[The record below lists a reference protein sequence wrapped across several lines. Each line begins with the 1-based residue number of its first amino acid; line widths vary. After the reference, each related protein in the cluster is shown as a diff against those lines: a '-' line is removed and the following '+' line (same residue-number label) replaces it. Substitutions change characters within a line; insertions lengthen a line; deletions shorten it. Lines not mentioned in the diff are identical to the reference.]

1 MCHNTV
7 CGAWGFKQRALEI
20 KTKQCICDES
30 SVPVNSMTYRRWCW
44 ELNNTMF
51 FRTNI
56 YGRCFNNHQG
66 FIRVPVSFTH
76 TAQIQGVTMNSHVLG
91 ITVCEIK
98 HCITFSK
105 FYGEC
110 TFFTLLVTG
119 LSSAHVF
126 HVVFGNQSCWAKA
139 IKAARL
145 HNRPTSIVH
154 QNNVLLSLMH
164 SR

>member
-7 CGAWGFKQRALEI
+7 CGACGFKQRTLET
-20 KTKQCICDES
+20 KTKHCIYDES
-30 SVPVNSMTYRRWCW
+30 SVLVNSTTYRRWYW

-51 FRTNI
+51 FRTSLS
-56 YGRCFNNHQG
+56 GRRFNNHRG
-66 FIRVPVSFTH
+66 FIRVLVRFTH

-98 HCITFSK
+98 LTFSK
-105 FYGEC
+105 IYGEC
-110 TFFTLLVTG
+110 TFFPLLVTG

-139 IKAARL
+139 IKAAHL
-145 HNRPTSIVH
+145 HNRPTCIIH
-154 QNNVLLSLMH
+154 QNNVLLSLTH
-164 SR
+164 CR